1 MSVDGRLVGTYAM
14 PGYFSTAAGRVHAET
29 YPSHWQDFGGG
40 ANASKLDEWVFE
52 EATKFFARGQ
62 SDEELHQHLNQNQIV
77 FFLHLLGIDTN
88 G

>member
-1 MSVDGRLVGTYAM
+1 M